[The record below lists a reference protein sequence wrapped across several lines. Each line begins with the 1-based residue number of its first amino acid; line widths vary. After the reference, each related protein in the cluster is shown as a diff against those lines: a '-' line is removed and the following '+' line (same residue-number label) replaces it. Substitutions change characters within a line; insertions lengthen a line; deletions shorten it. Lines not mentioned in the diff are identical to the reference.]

1 METEML
7 LRIGAISIA
16 ITLLFVNFDVL
27 SSVKNFFK
35 SLKTPVA
42 PKTVAIT
49 TVTPSKQEVSFLDVV
64 DSWHT
69 LKNQC
74 KALRL
79 DLAIDKLDEV
89 FPLLNVEESDV

>member
-35 SLKTPVA
+35 FLQTSVTPKA
-42 PKTVAIT
+42 TTIT
-49 TVTPSKQEVSFLDVV
+49 TVVPAKQEVSFLDVV

-74 KALRL
+74 KALQL

-89 FPLLNVEESDV
+89 FPLLNMEEHDV